1 MLKLNDL
8 LRLTDAE
15 LDNTKIRFH
24 QYNDEENPIESF
36 KKNPEEILEWH
47 YWNSQRYKIGQ
58 LAVGL
63 VKMSCDE
70 WLLVT
75 VGTITGIL
83 DIPFNSGCGYTYDTE
98 TERFGDLFGRV
109 VIKYHK
115 TMQSQFPNAKTVMD
129 DLVVKEVLDTRKHG
143 YNKN

>member
-36 KKNPEEILEWH
+36 KKNPEEILEWY

-75 VGTITGIL
+75 VCTITGI
-83 DIPFNSGCGYTYDTE
+83 
-98 TERFGDLFGRV
+98 
-109 VIKYHK
+109 
-115 TMQSQFPNAKTVMD
+115 
-129 DLVVKEVLDTRKHG
+129 
-143 YNKN
+143 